1 MDNVFP
7 IPILYKEKAGNPYQH
22 EVMNLLAFIKAFHP
36 LPLVDEA
43 AFARFEKYAESLC
56 DKLDE
61 RMERPAF
68 QVELNRWLALLQDA
82 HTFVMLDDTSLYPFM
97 SLL

>member
-1 MDNVFP
+1 MDNTFP

-43 AFARFEKYAESLC
+43 AFGFKMRIHL
-56 DKLDE
+56 
-61 RMERPAF
+61 
-68 QVELNRWLALLQDA
+68 
-82 HTFVMLDDTSLYPFM
+82 
-97 SLL
+97 